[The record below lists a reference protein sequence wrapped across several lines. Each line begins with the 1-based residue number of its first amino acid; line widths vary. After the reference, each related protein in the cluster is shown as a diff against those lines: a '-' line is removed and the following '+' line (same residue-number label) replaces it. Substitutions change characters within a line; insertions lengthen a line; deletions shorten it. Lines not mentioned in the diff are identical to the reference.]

1 MGPEKERVKGTGGP
15 MTRIILIDP
24 KNEII
29 IHSIAIESK
38 GDGQR
43 LDYYWHKE
51 ERERKYE
58 IDRVLVSCGTVRLM
72 ARDDPICI
80 PLHHAGQSLD
90 GGGVTCPRVA
100 KG

>member
-1 MGPEKERVKGTGGP
+1 

-29 IHSIAIESK
+29 IHSIAIETK

-51 ERERKYE
+51 EQTRGYPV
-58 IDRVLVSCGTVRLM
+58 DRILVSCGTVRIM
-72 ARDDPICI
+72 DREDPIVI
-80 PLHHAGQSLD
+80 PLHHAGQCLD
-90 GGGVTCPRVA
+90 GGGVTCSRVR
-100 KG
+100 G